1 MGTLL
6 VRMRVYFLM
15 ITSHYLYE
23 IDIYEILINFKI
35 TKSTQIHDFSMKLQ
49 DNQVPSETT

>member
-1 MGTLL
+1 
-6 VRMRVYFLM
+6 M

-35 TKSTQIHDFSMKLQ
+35 TESTQIHDFSMKLQ